1 MIMLYIHSLLLAE
14 HPLSDHPLLNHSPLP
29 LSDHAWSVLCVDFVV
44 NFPVVQTERMLF
56 NSLIIKCVVQLE
68 LIQMI
73 DNVVFYPSTSRREDE
88 ENMAEVRVSKHLKQ
102 LLAHCSL

>member
-1 MIMLYIHSLLLAE
+1 
-14 HPLSDHPLLNHSPLP
+14 
-29 LSDHAWSVLCVDFVV
+29 
-44 NFPVVQTERMLF
+44 MLF

-88 ENMAEVRVSKHLKQ
+88 ENMVEVRVSKHLKQ

>member
-1 MIMLYIHSLLLAE
+1 
-14 HPLSDHPLLNHSPLP
+14 
-29 LSDHAWSVLCVDFVV
+29 
-44 NFPVVQTERMLF
+44 MLF

-102 LLAHCSL
+102 LLARYRTAAYNKLTDKL

>member
-1 MIMLYIHSLLLAE
+1 
-14 HPLSDHPLLNHSPLP
+14 
-29 LSDHAWSVLCVDFVV
+29 
-44 NFPVVQTERMLF
+44 MLF

-88 ENMAEVRVSKHLKQ
+88 DNMAEIRVRMAKLGIKLDKFCVACLEIFLFCGGSQ
-102 LLAHCSL
+102 FSDAASFWRRSR